1 MISKNKISLFDLSM
15 RLLPWVNNESESVG
29 VETDSSRTSSNLD
42 KRLGDLSVLSLFVL
56 VRIYKSRGLR
66 TCWWNDETRR
76 IGCVAAGLAGRR
88 ARLEFKGSECAMI
101 DAQLVACRAESWSSS
116 AWSELAIVHC
126 ALVPHFAQYLRDVC
140 DSLLEGGG
148 DVLGPCYINQ
158 QVDCSCPQ
166 TSHIMKIAF
175 QKLLDSIVK

>member
-1 MISKNKISLFDLSM
+1 M
-15 RLLPWVNNESESVG
+15 RLLPWVNNERESVG
-29 VETDSSRTSSNLD
+29 VEIDSSRTSSNLD

-56 VRIYKSRGLR
+56 VRTYKSRGLR
-66 TCWWNDETRR
+66 TRRWNDETRR

-88 ARLEFKGSECAMI
+88 ARLEFKGSVSAMI
-101 DAQLVACRAESWSSS
+101 DAQLVACRAESSGRR
-116 AWSELAIVHC
+116 
-126 ALVPHFAQYLRDVC
+126 LRDRNSPLCIVRLC
-140 DSLLEGGG
+140 PTSCNIYVTCVTHCWGG

-175 QKLLDSIVK
+175 QKFKFFIVK